1 MYSLIQIILILNSAE
16 VPTINV
22 LSHFDNQK
30 VCELKLDETLKRNL
44 EGGNNAQIITDNESN
59 KLLKIEFDNEETISY
74 WYCKQTIF
82 YK

>member
-44 EGGNNAQIITDNESN
+44 EGGNNAQIMN
-59 KLLKIEFDNEETISY
+59 
-74 WYCKQTIF
+74 
-82 YK
+82 

>member
-1 MYSLIQIILILNSAE
+1 MYSLIQIILILHSVEA
-16 VPTINV
+16 PLINV

-30 VCELKLDETLKRNL
+30 VCEIKLNETLKRNL
-44 EGGNNAQIITDNESN
+44 EGGNKAQMITDNENN
-59 KLLKIEFDNEETISY
+59 KYLKIEINNEDSISY